1 MTVCCAISQDHKKPF
16 LGVIAFLVI
25 VAISTIRLV
34 DSYIEWGQLEI
45 DRLNGRS
52 DWTGYVLYD
61 MDSIYDDFLDRLNRR
76 DHLAPPGMDEQFSYR
91 MREGTRLP
99 ILEIIVDRQH
109 IQHSNVD
116 WDGYIGSIEEML
128 EGLERI
134 PLTMTSAR
142 VRISFLQSM
151 FERIEV
157 VENFTEEILVH
168 FNI

>member
-1 MTVCCAISQDHKKPF
+1 VISKVHTKPF
-16 LGVIAFLVI
+16 LGVIAILVI
-25 VAISTIRLV
+25 VVISSIRLV

-52 DWTGYVLYD
+52 DWTGYVLYE
-61 MDSIYDDFLDRLNRR
+61 MDSIYDDFMDRLNLR

-99 ILEIIVDRQH
+99 ILEIVVDRQH

-134 PLTMTSAR
+134 PLTMPSAR

-157 VENFTEEILVH
+157 VENFTGEILVH

>member
-1 MTVCCAISQDHKKPF
+1 VKNYRKPI
-16 LGVIAFLVI
+16 LGLIAFLVI
-25 VAISTIRLV
+25 VAISSIRFV

-52 DWTGYVLYD
+52 DWPGYAIYD
-61 MDSIYDDFLDRLNRR
+61 MASIYDDFLDRLNLR
-76 DHLAPPGMDEQFSYR
+76 DHLAPPGMDGQFSYR

-99 ILEIIVDRQH
+99 ILQIVVDRQH

-128 EGLERI
+128 GGLERI
-134 PLTMTSAR
+134 SLTMPSAR

-157 VENFTEEILVH
+157 VDMSNRKVLGSVLTSKKKPH
-168 FNI
+168 S

>member
-1 MTVCCAISQDHKKPF
+1 MISKVHTKPF
-16 LGVIAFLVI
+16 LGVIAILVI
-25 VAISTIRLV
+25 VVISSIRLV

-52 DWTGYVLYD
+52 DWTGYVLYE
-61 MDSIYDDFLDRLNRR
+61 MDSIYDDFMDRLNLR

-99 ILEIIVDRQH
+99 ILEIVVDRQH

-134 PLTMTSAR
+134 PLTMPSAR

-157 VENFTEEILVH
+157 VENFTGEILVH